1 MKKNNL
7 HHTFG
12 LHQNKTEINCTLKN
26 TESKSIDFNEQPK
39 SLCWQMCTITVH
51 NSSNRQVHLPT
62 SYDIK
67 YGASVLLFFL
77 AHCSM
82 SWISIWHLLKATDTD
97 HVSTLNWA
105 ITVYACSSLCWHH
118 RFYEMNVNECVRNPC
133 RGSFNRICFSGCC
146 HIISGQKV
154 TSFKCIFWKP
164 SIWPTALPSD
174 WPTSRLR
181 SLCCELQSKL
191 PLNIWWQR
199 WCNLSYPVL
208 RIAWNVR

>member
-1 MKKNNL
+1 MILNMEQAYFYFSWLIVLCCELAFGICSKPQTLIMSALWIEPLQFMPAVHCVDITGSMKWML
-7 HHTFG
+7 M
-12 LHQNKTEINCTLKN
+12 
-26 TESKSIDFNEQPK
+26 SVYSIPVEG
-39 SLCWQMCTITVH
+39 V
-51 NSSNRQVHLPT
+51 
-62 SYDIK
+62 
-67 YGASVLLFFL
+67 
-77 AHCSM
+77 
-82 SWISIWHLLKATDTD
+82 SIW
-97 HVSTLNWA
+97 
-105 ITVYACSSLCWHH
+105 
-118 RFYEMNVNECVRNPC
+118 
-133 RGSFNRICFSGCC
+133 ICFSGCC

-199 WCNLSYPVL
+199 WCNLSHPVL

>member
-1 MKKNNL
+1 MN
-7 HHTFG
+7 G
-12 LHQNKTEINCTLKN
+12 QNPLM
-26 TESKSIDFNEQPK
+26 
-39 SLCWQMCTITVH
+39 SLCWQMCTIEVDK
-51 NSSNRQVHLPT
+51 SFNRQVHLST

-82 SWISIWHLLKATDTD
+82 LWISICSKPQTLIMSALWIEPLQFMPAVHCVDITGSMKWMLMSVYSIPVEG
-97 HVSTLNWA
+97 VSIW
-105 ITVYACSSLCWHH
+105 
-118 RFYEMNVNECVRNPC
+118 
-133 RGSFNRICFSGCC
+133 ICFSGCC

-199 WCNLSYPVL
+199 WCNLSHPVL